1 MLKFRGVRAREGTL
15 RLYKTLFNPI
25 LLLPILVR
33 MKPDLGYD
41 HSCCID
47 TRQVYNL
54 YGHRILCLFL
64 GIGCI
69 WCECNVYFCLLV
81 CVV

>member
-1 MLKFRGVRAREGTL
+1 
-15 RLYKTLFNPI
+15 
-25 LLLPILVR
+25 